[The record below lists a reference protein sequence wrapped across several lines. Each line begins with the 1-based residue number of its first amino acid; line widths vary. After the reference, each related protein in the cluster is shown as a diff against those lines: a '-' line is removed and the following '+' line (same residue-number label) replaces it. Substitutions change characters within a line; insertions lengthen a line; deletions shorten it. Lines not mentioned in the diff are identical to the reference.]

1 MDIYKQMKFNIFRQ
15 YGALN
20 SGPIF
25 DAFSQGLRAAD
36 QEEGNDIN
44 SIPVIWSVLWAGR
57 MLGNKIIYEN
67 AVKNNIPVV
76 IIEVGNLQRNQTWR
90 ISVDHVNANG
100 YFANEL
106 QLDDNRLKLFPKL
119 KEQLSNRKSEILIT
133 TQRHESLQWSNQ
145 PSTEVWLTNIIKLVK
160 SYTDRPIVVRYHPRS
175 LKRPVIAGV
184 KTEIPKKISSTYDEF
199 DMSYNYHC
207 VINHCSGT
215 TIQSAVNGCPIICDP
230 SGLAYPVSEKW
241 TNLDNATLPNRHD
254 WYVKL
259 CHTEWTV
266 DEIAKGIPLMR
277 LLPYLQNR
285 MKNIS

>member
-1 MDIYKQMKFNIFRQ
+1 MKFNILRQ

-25 DAFSQGLRAAD
+25 DAFSQGLRAAGQSESSD
-36 QEEGNDIN
+36 EQ

-76 IIEVGNLQRNQTWR
+76 IIEVGNLQRNRTWR

-100 YFANEL
+100 YFANESHL
-106 QLDDNRLKLFPKL
+106 NVKRLKLFPKL
-119 KEQLSNRKSEILIT
+119 KDQLSNRKPDILIT

-145 PSTEVWLTNIIKLVK
+145 PSTEVWLKNTIGLVR
-160 SYTDRPIVVRYHPRS
+160 SYSDRPIVVRYHPRS
-175 LKRPVIAGV
+175 AKRPAIEGV

-199 DMSYNYHC
+199 DMNYNYHC

-215 TIQSAVNGCPIICDP
+215 TVQSAVNGCPIICDP

-241 TNLDNATLPNRHD
+241 TNLDNVSLPDRHD

-277 LLPYLQNR
+277 LLPYLQDR
-285 MKNIS
+285 MKNIG